1 MQQLAA
7 FVSKQKRLKAEKYYP
22 ADVVVIRQFPRNPC
36 VPSMS
41 PFALKLETWF
51 APKTRTPNFNHS
63 FF

>member
-7 FVSKQKRLKAEKYYP
+7 FVSKLKRLMDEKNYP
-22 ADVVVIRQFPRNPC
+22 ADVVVIHQFPRNPG

-51 APKTRTPNFNHS
+51 APKTQTPNLNHS